1 MRIKLNIFILSAVIY
16 FALPSVS
23 DAAWEY
29 ITHGGYDAAVNAW
42 KRTALIFSDN
52 GYKGLF
58 ISAIVLG
65 AITIFASTYIRIATG
80 AKAGG
85 LSWAT
90 PVLAG
95 MAIYA
100 AFIAPKD
107 KLIIYDELLNR
118 GPEEVDGIPLILATS
133 AGMLNKIEK
142 GFIDIVSTSSDP
154 ASDYR
159 LNAGGTGWAL
169 LDTVSVTSL
178 LSPNEFSTISRFVLD
193 CVYFELNRE
202 GTNLDLNKIASG
214 EQKYDTIIME
224 SANPVLYTVVYTDN
238 SVGTTTTCYN
248 AAQQVASIINTAK
261 INQESLK
268 TICSSRG
275 FNSSGASLNAC
286 SNLMESTLQYTLPNI
301 SSGTGLALYNAQRIM
316 AETFLDALNSKSPSV
331 SISKLATSQTQS
343 QFIGLGV
350 HANSWLPVLK
360 ESLTAVAISISPLLL
375 LFAATP
381 IAGRALSLV
390 FGMFVWLTLWGIIDA
405 VVHGFGMDL
414 AKQASQMIRANS
426 LDIGFKAM
434 YMWPDYT
441 ARVAATFG
449 ALRWSGLML
458 ASVISGML
466 IKFGGTALAML
477 AGSISG
483 MPQSS
488 GAAYGSSIMRSAG
501 GVLNSEVLPTNSW
514 HNGAVQSRGVENL
527 VRGLAQKGGGEMAG
541 GASFGNRLGTGT
553 IARGVEGQLLSGAHG
568 GGGALEAINHFGFK
582 NAVIASAYHHMRTMT
597 HGYNLES
604 METASMVGRAAA
616 QLEIGG
622 VQGKQ
627 IVADSLGL
635 KNLKEFGEFES
646 RGRILNQ
653 EMANRLNQRYQ
664 TDAFRAGMRL
674 DYGTDGQGH
683 FFMRATSSDP
693 LSRDNID
700 ISGSGI
706 RIEKTAS
713 DLMVGGTKFTGS
725 MSTVRSW
732 DGKEFTSLQGNF
744 TDRNGVT
751 RYGHAYL
758 DTNGNLVFFDSKSG
772 VNMQDSMR
780 HSQMLTLSGEQ
791 LRPVIEQLRAAGPRF
806 KNTADGIEK
815 AMKEGRAVAF
825 SIERDPTTGQIATIH
840 AGTGGTFRQE
850 DFRSNQTGWENITKA
865 VSKGEFGSH
874 NTYYHGSED
883 HHYGK
888 RVNIGSELPYIV
900 TTGDWK
906 PLQEKYSDM
915 WYNSMMGKQVA
926 IKAAD
931 SVGIFGKFEQMTR
944 DSAAVG
950 YQLRTGGALA
960 KFLSA
965 GGIDIQAYL
974 KGERSAVEQVNANTL
989 ALGISKRYEQI
1000 QADRN
1005 LTTEQKSKLFAQE
1018 LHSLYKE
1025 LDFYGGAS
1033 TAQQLATGAN
1043 NPYKGQRIP
1052 PSKNYDPTTAG
1063 DVHGAVEPFR

>member
-65 AITIFASTYIRIATG
+65 AITIFASTYIRIAIG
-80 AKAGG
+80 ARAGG

-90 PVLAG
+90 PVIAG

-316 AETFLDALNSKSPSV
+316 AEIFLDASNSKSPSV

-350 HANSWLPVLK
+350 HANSWIPVLK
-360 ESLTAVAISISPLLL
+360 ESLTSVAISITPLLL

-390 FGMFVWLTLWGIIDA
+390 LGMFVWLALWGIIDA

-414 AKQASQMIRANS
+414 AQQASQMMRANS

-466 IKFGGTALAML
+466 VKFGGTALAML

-488 GAAYGSSIMRSAG
+488 GAAYGSSLLKNAG
-501 GVLNSEVLPTNSW
+501 GVLQSEILPTQTWSNAAAAM
-514 HNGAVQSRGVENL
+514 GGSRAL
-527 VRGLAQKGGGEMAG
+527 MSGLAEKGAGELRGQAM
-541 GASFGNRLGTGT
+541 FGSRLGANR
-553 IARGVEGQLLSGAHG
+553 IAQATEGNLLSGAASGIATLNATNRLGFDNVVKGQTASLAEQYAKNISLYNKGNGIEGAIIRGDTSGEMHVGSFPGIEDRRQVLSNAALRIVSYGKLSSFESG
-568 GGGALEAINHFGFK
+568 GGKVVSYGNGKGYVQLGSGAIVFTDGGNNYALLGMDAPVRSSISEGVAYKQSAQALRTDQTTKKFADSIMNKWFDSTSGEYREQTGEQFRNVFSQSFGERLASSESLSKTLGFK
-582 NAVIASAYHHMRTMT
+582 KNEISNWQIDASGGMGISFSGPNVRGNIDFKTGVMTRYDKSTGIESKSQLTSEQINEIKTAFEQAKQEGWDYVVSNRSGFEYVRSKSKEFSYNVSESIAQQFEKSKSFGENLDLNSQNAIFHQYVLARYGAVNVDT
-597 HGYNLES
+597 
-604 METASMVGRAAA
+604 VA
-616 QLEIGG
+616 Q
-622 VQGKQ
+622 
-627 IVADSLGL
+627 ADSDLR
-635 KNLKEFGEFES
+635 KMSTAK
-646 RGRILNQ
+646 
-653 EMANRLNQRYQ
+653 
-664 TDAFRAGMRL
+664 
-674 DYGTDGQGH
+674 DYGELWKYINKPITGVNPQEVETQIQTIGDAVYKEGAGLSGQKLVN
-683 FFMRATSSDP
+683 P
-693 LSRDNID
+693 
-700 ISGSGI
+700 
-706 RIEKTAS
+706 
-713 DLMVGGTKFTGS
+713 TGNPES
-725 MSTVRSW
+725 V
-732 DGKEFTSLQGNF
+732 N
-744 TDRNGVT
+744 
-751 RYGHAYL
+751 
-758 DTNGNLVFFDSKSG
+758 SG
-772 VNMQDSMR
+772 VN
-780 HSQMLTLSGEQ
+780 LNIE
-791 LRPVIEQLRAAGPRF
+791 RPDFGFVKGKKQSVHNLVERFNNTHENTGALGLMIVNEAERLAGPV
-806 KNTADGIEK
+806 E
-815 AMKEGRAVAF
+815 VL
-825 SIERDPTTGQIATIH
+825 TGY
-840 AGTGGTFRQE
+840 
-850 DFRSNQTGWENITKA
+850 N
-865 VSKGEFGSH
+865 
-874 NTYYHGSED
+874 
-883 HHYGK
+883 
-888 RVNIGSELPYIV
+888 
-900 TTGDWK
+900 
-906 PLQEKYSDM
+906 PLQNKNPLNLKNEK
-915 WYNSMMGKQVA
+915 
-926 IKAAD
+926 
-931 SVGIFGKFEQMTR
+931 
-944 DSAAVG
+944 
-950 YQLRTGGALA
+950 
-960 KFLSA
+960 
-965 GGIDIQAYL
+965 
-974 KGERSAVEQVNANTL
+974 
-989 ALGISKRYEQI
+989 
-1000 QADRN
+1000 
-1005 LTTEQKSKLFAQE
+1005 
-1018 LHSLYKE
+1018 
-1025 LDFYGGAS
+1025 
-1033 TAQQLATGAN
+1033 
-1043 NPYKGQRIP
+1043 
-1052 PSKNYDPTTAG
+1052 
-1063 DVHGAVEPFR
+1063 FRW